1 VVSNRPDAAG
11 LAFAQTHGIATA
23 VVDHKT
29 FAQRE
34 ASTQNSP
41 QPSKVL
47 ARRAGAAGFMRILSP
62 AFVKRFER
70 RMVNIH
76 PSLLRRSPGCTRTA
90 VPSRR
95 AASWQGAT
103 VHFVTAE
110 LDHGPIIAQAVVPVL
125 PGDTEATLNAR
136 VLARE
141 HVIYPRAVRWLTEG
155 VLREDKGVVTH
166 TKGETQL
173 LI

>member
-1 VVSNRPDAAG
+1 MA
-11 LAFAQTHGIATA
+11 
-23 VVDHKT
+23 
-29 FAQRE
+29 
-34 ASTQNSP
+34 
-41 QPSKVL
+41 
-47 ARRAGAAGFMRILSP
+47 
-62 AFVKRFER
+62 
-70 RMVNIH
+70 
-76 PSLLRRSPGCTRTA
+76 PSLRRLS
-90 VPSRR
+90 
-95 AASWQGAT
+95 
-103 VHFVTAE
+103 F
-110 LDHGPIIAQAVVPVL
+110 PVL